1 MSQAQVNPS
10 EVPSG
15 PKKKRHRWLL
25 RLFFTILSV
34 AVLSFLIDKERLQW
48 RLRKAILEMDRDH
61 PSWRMEDLEAARAPV
76 PDDVNGALCVQAT
89 ATVLGDRWNAIE
101 GEELIRKCPANERLP
116 DDLQHRIADELAWL
130 DPAVAAA
137 LPLKDRETGR
147 FPPIPQHPNPD
158 RTPLQ

>member
-48 RLRKAILEMDRDH
+48 RLRKAILEMDDRGFTTEL
-61 PSWRMEDLEAARAPV
+61 SVFATNPV
-76 PDDVNGALCVQAT
+76 D
-89 ATVLGDRWNAIE
+89 
-101 GEELIRKCPANERLP
+101 
-116 DDLQHRIADELAWL
+116 
-130 DPAVAAA
+130 
-137 LPLKDRETGR
+137 
-147 FPPIPQHPNPD
+147 
-158 RTPLQ
+158 